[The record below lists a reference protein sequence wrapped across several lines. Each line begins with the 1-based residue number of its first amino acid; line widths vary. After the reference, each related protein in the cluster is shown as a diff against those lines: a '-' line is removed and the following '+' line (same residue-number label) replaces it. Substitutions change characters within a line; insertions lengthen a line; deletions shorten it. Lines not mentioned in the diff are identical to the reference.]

1 MRVDNIRLHGVP
13 SFDGTTDDPS
23 EVSRWLSKVFVHAQ
37 SNGLTDEATVRL
49 LVQGSSKAASD
60 YIEQHAAFP
69 NAAHDDMVDQSSQA
83 VDRLILRPL
92 LDHTSTIGS
101 FADYFDSNQII
112 NY

>member
-1 MRVDNIRLHGVP
+1 MSPLIEAGN
-13 SFDGTTDDPS
+13 
-23 EVSRWLSKVFVHAQ
+23 VHLPNPQLAPWV
-37 SNGLTDEATVRL
+37 G
-49 LVQGSSKAASD
+49 D
-60 YIEQHAAFP
+60 YVEEFAGFP

-92 LDHTSTIGS
+92 LDHTRTIDS